1 MRKNKI
7 MKAKELIEKL
17 KQYPELNV
25 CYYHYDKN
33 SIFHGSAC
41 ADVNQ
46 VMIRNEQLVL
56 TSPDYPADFFKGRAA
71 EDCRSGDIF
80 I

>member
-1 MRKNKI
+1 

-17 KQYPELNV
+17 KLYPELNV
-25 CYYHYDKN
+25 CYYYYNKN
-33 SIFHGSAC
+33 SNFHGSCC

-46 VMIRNEQLVL
+46 VMIRDEQLVL
-56 TSPDYPADFFKGRAA
+56 TSPDYPDDFFKGRDA
-71 EDCRSGDIF
+71 EDCRSNDLF